1 MENKLERLLELRK
14 LQEKTET
21 EIGQLVTEL
30 YSIIQPKKRKETK
43 PSEME
48 AAIIYLSEISYF
60 HFEQYEKAQRECWAF
75 VFSPWLETEQSSGPD
90 LYS

>member
-1 MENKLERLLELRK
+1 MGVV
-14 LQEKTET
+14 
-21 EIGQLVTEL
+21 IPF
-30 YSIIQPKKRKETK
+30 PKRPSK